1 MIKRT
6 AGLSILIYSLPRLA
20 LAGEVK
26 SSAGSID
33 GGTLLAMLVLITCAA
48 TVFGVWNF
56 CEWIGAKADEAKER
70 TRKMKLENDKFEIE
84 VAALKEN
91 ANQD

>member
-1 MIKRT
+1 MKRI
-6 AGLSILIYSLPRLA
+6 AGLSALFCFMPQIV
-20 LAGEVK
+20 LAGEGK
-26 SSAGSID
+26 SNSGSID
-33 GGTLLAMLVLITCAA
+33 GWTLLAMLVLITCAA
-48 TVFGVWNF
+48 AVFGVWNF

-70 TRKMKLENDKFEIE
+70 ARKMKLENDKFEIE

>member
-1 MIKRT
+1 
-6 AGLSILIYSLPRLA
+6 
-20 LAGEVK
+20 
-26 SSAGSID
+26 
-33 GGTLLAMLVLITCAA
+33 MLVLITCAA
-48 TVFGVWNF
+48 AVFGVWNF

-70 TRKMKLENDKFEIE
+70 ARKMKLENDKFEIE